1 MTAAQALE
9 ARRVYLDPRYMAGFD
24 DDCDEGVYG
33 WLHRL
38 GDDRV
43 LLLWDGIQDGGHELL
58 VTDPLIDELE
68 CID

>member
-9 ARRVYLDPRYMAGFD
+9 ARDVYLPDSSDTDTEANGT
-24 DDCDEGVYG
+24 YG

-43 LLLWDGIQDGGHELL
+43 LLLWEGIQDGGHELL
-58 VTDPLIDELE
+58 VTDPIIDELE
-68 CID
+68 CLD